1 MSCEKVQNLLC
12 EYLDSELNELEAKY
26 VEKHL
31 GECFNCLK
39 EFEGL
44 KKTAAVVS
52 ALPDVSVP
60 KDFRKELSM
69 RLDNQKASVFEL
81 FTKRR
86 FWLPVASVALAAT
99 FLIIAFNEQTSFL
112 NVERAR
118 DAGQIFR
125 KTAPLLDA
133 EIKKPALIAE
143 KSKEKKEVKSPLT
156 TQSETLQ
163 LKYAHT
169 GRLKNKIDT
178 SKLPLKEKSEV
189 AETTA
194 SEQETAVINKPADEN
209 IALTTEETD
218 VLSKKAIEDG
228 FTYKGKEAE
237 EAPALPSTTDT
248 KITFMKAD
256 ADDKSK
262 KSGETFNTPSEEAF
276 PSKATGGVT
285 SPSVTGTT
293 SMNLEGKIK
302 PAPKNETAGKDEE
315 KKELKSFASKETAPA
330 GAEDEAQTESAVSAV
345 SVTLYAADTNAA
357 RKELTSVMKSYE
369 TYRAAG
375 LSVSAVIPQNKIS
388 FFLGKL
394 KSAGTVK
401 VHSKWNPESS
411 LSVTVTVTIKQKEE
425 K

>member
-69 RLDNQKASVFEL
+69 KIDNQKASMFEL

-125 KTAPLLDA
+125 ETAPLLDV
-133 EIKKPALIAE
+133 EIKEPALQAE
-143 KSKEKKEVKSPLT
+143 KSKEKKEVKSPARPEKLPF
-156 TQSETLQ
+156 
-163 LKYAHT
+163 KYAQD
-169 GRLKNKIDT
+169 GKLKKKSST
-178 SKLPLKEKSEV
+178 SKLRAKGKSKA

-194 SEQETAVINKPADEN
+194 NKQETAVINKPADEN

-218 VLSKKAIEDG
+218 VLSKKAVEDG

-237 EAPALPSTTDT
+237 KAPALPSTADT
-248 KITFMKAD
+248 KITFMKTD

-262 KSGETFNTPSEEAF
+262 KSGETFNTPAEEAF
-276 PSKATGGVT
+276 PSKAAGGVT
-285 SPSVTGTT
+285 SPSATGTT
-293 SMNLEGKIK
+293 SMTLEGKIK
-302 PAPKNETAGKDEE
+302 PAPKMETTGKDEE
-315 KKELKSFASKETAPA
+315 KKELKSFTSKETAPP

-345 SVTLYAADTNAA
+345 SVTLYATDTNAA
-357 RKELTSVMKSYE
+357 RKELTSVMKPYE

-375 LSVSAVIPQNKIS
+375 LSFSAVIPQNKIS

-411 LSVTVTVTIKQKEE
+411 ISVTVTVTIKQKEE